1 VVASKSSRHKAG
13 ARCAMDLSPP
23 NVLKFLLIVQFKLAN
38 NHPEMR
44 VKFAENWMNLL
55 ESCGSIVN
63 LG

>member
-1 VVASKSSRHKAG
+1 
-13 ARCAMDLSPP
+13 MDLSPP